1 MWGGWGGP
9 IRGWNGSQRDW
20 DRAGAEGPRPE
31 EQGAGLWMMRGAER
45 RAYRILLVVAALV
58 AVLMLRACSV
68 TIESG
73 MEGHYTH
80 DEGAATET
88 PTPGGWL

>member
-1 MWGGWGGP
+1 
-9 IRGWNGSQRDW
+9 
-20 DRAGAEGPRPE
+20 
-31 EQGAGLWMMRGAER
+31 MMRGAER

-80 DEGAATET
+80 DEEMATAT
-88 PTPGGWL
+88 PTPGGLK